1 MPDRLIAGFPDRV
14 RGEGRVRGLQL
25 LQAGDVGR
33 RLAEP
38 LEQAR
43 QPAVDPVHVEGG
55 DPHRACAPVRYTIV
69 RLTESRPSTPTLP
82 ASVSRP
88 VVSCGI
94 LIVDHDD
101 ELLLCHATGTSRW
114 DIPKGR
120 REPGES
126 EQDAAIRETFE
137 ETGLRF
143 EPQALLELGRF
154 RYRPGKDLH
163 LFATRIER

>member
-1 MPDRLIAGFPDRV
+1 
-14 RGEGRVRGLQL
+14 
-25 LQAGDVGR
+25 
-33 RLAEP
+33 
-38 LEQAR
+38 
-43 QPAVDPVHVEGG
+43 
-55 DPHRACAPVRYTIV
+55 
-69 RLTESRPSTPTLP
+69 
-82 ASVSRP
+82 VSRP

-163 LFATRIER
+163 LFATRIERIDLSRCSCSTRFRDARGRLVPEMDGYAWVPFADVAQHCAKNMTTLLTKTLSLHAVSERLLGAKGET